1 MDEAILQDL
10 LVSLR
15 CLISSALLISMSCA
29 LFDFRGVKKGK
40 VFLFATLIALVGSA
54 LVGVAFHFSSPD
66 YTLIAAL
73 YFPILT
79 FCYAALFL
87 WLFHDNVWYTL
98 FVFALVATFYFLIN
112 VFSEIFLRILPSPYW
127 SNGVYFSLRLLLIPV
142 ASALVHHFLHDRLL
156 EDKKWIGKQFLY
168 PCLLEVALF
177 FLLLFVGAVPSAW
190 YLRDPSIHWLL
201 AYCGLF
207 IPTVDLLI
215 RRFIHNLIRQERR
228 KEEEEEMRLKLEG
241 MEKAIEAESLQKE
254 KDAKAR
260 HDLHHHLGYLAE
272 LLQEGKAEE
281 AERYLINYRQ
291 EISSLPHLV
300 HTGNFALDSLVR
312 RSEEKAKET
321 GITFTWDIVVPSELV
336 LRDSEVIAL
345 FANLLENALT
355 GAKASGT
362 KAPFVRFEGKKK
374 KGFFAFTIANS
385 SAPVLFKNDFP
396 LRENGSEGLGCHN
409 VADILNDHGGF
420 LSFTFENGVFNL
432 EAVLPLVPVPEGS
445 Q

>member
-260 HDLHHHLGYLAE
+260 HAFHLDTLRETRFGDTLGPPRSACKDSPRVFRASFSEKRSDKTLAVSLTGSHRLFAGE
-272 LLQEGKAEE
+272 KE
-281 AERYLINYRQ
+281 AATPIFGTPRPTPLFRH
-291 EISSLPHLV
+291 SGSCFRPV
-300 HTGNFALDSLVR
+300 GSPKSAVGVR
-312 RSEEKAKET
+312 RVSFFVFPVLLDE
-321 GITFTWDIVVPSELV
+321 GIEAIDVSVSILVDRAGGEGLREVTFTATVRALAVELDV
-336 LRDSEVIAL
+336 L
-345 FANLLENALT
+345 FAV
-355 GAKASGT
+355 GAVIMLSG
-362 KAPFVRFEGKKK
+362 P
-374 KGFFAFTIANS
+374 
-385 SAPVLFKNDFP
+385 
-396 LRENGSEGLGCHN
+396 
-409 VADILNDHGGF
+409 
-420 LSFTFENGVFNL
+420 VFNRHSAIGHVGDL
-432 EAVLPLVPVPEGS
+432 